1 MVRFWYL
8 QALTA
13 QVRVLDHR
21 MSEYRCENQRLADE
35 LTNVKKKYLSQ
46 KKLHRWC
53 WSLYDIISAG
63 QEDCCVHPVCH
74 QPKQVQYQATDGPA
88 GSSAPP
94 QQQVQLYWRRLQGWE
109 SYEAMMPD
117 TILLISWAD
126 FLSFSVMISIQA
138 WIIKIDFCCQIEWC
152 SSDHLLQKNLLWIE
166 CYWNKVG
173 SSDSIKSKVNTPHHI
188 MMVGCAMHGEH
199 KSCDILCSLNVT
211 NSLWEPR
218 LCLFI
223 CDILDISNQSQ
234 NRMHFY
240 LYFRKKPDWNENI
253 STKFDRISHTKWMH
267 LLLRIW
273 KILWKY
279 AETHIWAYTL

>member
-1 MVRFWYL
+1 MLVAVWHYFCG
-8 QALTA
+8 TG
-13 QVRVLDHR
+13 
-21 MSEYRCENQRLADE
+21 RLLCSPCVSSAK
-35 LTNVKKKYLSQ
+35 TGPVPG
-46 KKLHRWC
+46 HRWTSWKLC
-53 WSLYDIISAG
+53 PPSTTGPTLLEEASGLRILWGDDAWYNS
-63 QEDCCVHPVCH
+63 
-74 QPKQVQYQATDGPA
+74 TDLM
-88 GSSAPP
+88 S
-94 QQQVQLYWRRLQGWE
+94 W
-109 SYEAMMPD
+109 
-117 TILLISWAD
+117 LLVFFSHD
-126 FLSFSVMISIQA
+126 FNPGLNNKNRFLLSNWVVFFRPLASEEP
-138 WIIKIDFCCQIEWC
+138 F
-152 SSDHLLQKNLLWIE
+152 E

-188 MMVGCAMHGEH
+188 MIVGCAMHGEH

-253 STKFDRISHTKWMH
+253 STEFDRISHTKWMH